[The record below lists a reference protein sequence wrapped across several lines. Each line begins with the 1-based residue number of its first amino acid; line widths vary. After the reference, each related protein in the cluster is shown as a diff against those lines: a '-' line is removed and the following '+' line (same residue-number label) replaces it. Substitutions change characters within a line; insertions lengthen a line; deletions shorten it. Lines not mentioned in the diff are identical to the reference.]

1 MAKPDRHTVDLSNYP
16 DLVVMYLGMKARSF
30 KGLRTLLAFGPR
42 IQKSVEAKPD
52 GLLLHENM
60 LYSLLPPHLGM
71 RQYWRDL
78 DSLEAWTRSLPH
90 LEWWKNFLKDTGG
103 TGFWHEAYTMR
114 GGMEAV
120 YINMAGMKVGFS
132 AFAGV
137 MPARGAMFGARS
149 RLDGGATA
157 APAVTEDEFYR
168 EDPAAS
174 R

>member
-1 MAKPDRHTVDLSNYP
+1 
-16 DLVVMYLGMKARSF
+16 MKAHGF
-30 KGLRTLLAFGPR
+30 QGLRTLISFGPR

-60 LYSLLPPHLGM
+60 LFSLFPPHLGM

-90 LEWWKNFLKDTGG
+90 LDWWKNFLKDPGG
-103 TGFWHEAYTMR
+103 TAFWHEAYTAR

-120 YINMAGMKVGFS
+120 YINMRGAKIGFS
-132 AFAGV
+132 GFAGV
-137 MPARGAMFGARS
+137 TPARGPMFGARS
-149 RLDGGATA
+149 RLHAGATA
-157 APAVTEDEFYR
+157 SAPVTEEEFYR
-168 EDPAAS
+168 EGPAAS